1 LKFTRVDLL
10 VMLCLFG
17 LGLLPIAA
25 ARVEGYPV
33 QGSGCIAL
41 ALIYFVNAPLGVRGF
56 LNAVFV
62 NITRRTEQQ
71 EFLGA
76 LLSGGPSMAGR
87 AVTPR
92 LVRTEHGVAAW
103 LDCRAVLLRSFAGIQ
118 RRTEAMAAIVFLL
131 CIGLFGAVAVPAF
144 TSEERVP
151 LRGNA
156 FLLLLAA
163 SLIMLLGS
171 FAVAI
176 SFIGDRFNH
185 LAVVHVKELAKLGL
199 ERARRGPGA
208 GAGGFAMATLLAQE
222 VVRTTQAVEPL
233 SVLGLIE
240 LNISSARAVFFFM
253 TIDLGIVFSRV
264 DWSLE

>member
-1 LKFTRVDLL
+1 
-10 VMLCLFG
+10 MLCLFG

-33 QGSGCIAL
+33 EGSGCIAP

-56 LNAVFV
+56 LTAVFV
-62 NITRRTEQQ
+62 NIMRRTEQQ

-76 LLSGGPSMAGR
+76 LLSCGPSMAGR
-87 AVTPR
+87 AATPR

-151 LRGNA
+151 LRGNV
-156 FLLLLAA
+156 FLLLLAV

-208 GAGGFAMATLLAQE
+208 GVGAGAGGFAMTTLLAQE

-240 LNISSARAVFFFM
+240 LNISSAKAVFFFM

>member
-1 LKFTRVDLL
+1 
-10 VMLCLFG
+10 M
-17 LGLLPIAA
+17 
-25 ARVEGYPV
+25 

-87 AVTPR
+87 AATPR

-131 CIGLFGAVAVPAF
+131 CIGLFGAVAVRRSPRRSGCRCAA
-144 TSEERVP
+144 TPSCCCSPRRSLCSSSE
-151 LRGNA
+151 LRG
-156 FLLLLAA
+156 
-163 SLIMLLGS
+163 
-171 FAVAI
+171 
-176 SFIGDRFNH
+176 GDLVHRRPQVFNH
-185 LAVVHVKELAKLGL
+185 LAVVHVKELTKLGL

-208 GAGGFAMATLLAQE
+208 GAGAGAGGFAMTTLLAQE

-240 LNISSARAVFFFM
+240 LNISSAKAVFFFM